1 MNMLLTGCAG
11 FIGTHMSRYLLHEHP
26 DWRIVGVDALTY
38 AANLDELAKTREN
51 ARFAFY
57 HADICD
63 REAMREIFERERP
76 EIVVNLAAESHVD
89 RSISSPEIF
98 VRTNVLGTGVLL
110 DLACE
115 YAIRRFHQVSTD
127 EVYGDLPLD
136 SIDKFTEQS
145 PLRPSSPYSASKAA
159 SDLLALSYY
168 RTYGLSVTVS
178 RSSNNYGAYQ
188 HPEKLIPLTVA
199 NALCGEK
206 IPVYG
211 TGEYRRDWLH
221 VLDHC
226 RAIDAI
232 LARGRAGEIYNIAS
246 GNELSNL
253 DLVRRILALLSV
265 GEENIAFVPDR
276 AGHDRR
282 YPVDTAKIEREL
294 GFVPCISFDKG
305 LDEVVSFYRT
315 FRTLR

>member
-1 MNMLLTGCAG
+1 MKVLLTGCAG
-11 FIGTHMSRYLLHEHP
+11 FIGTHFVRYLLAQHP
-26 DWRIVGVDALTY
+26 EFRIVGVDALTY
-38 AANLDELAKTREN
+38 AANPRELAKTREN

-89 RSISSPEIF
+89 RSIALPAPF

-115 YAIRRFHQVSTD
+115 FSARRFHQVSTD

-136 SIDKFTEQS
+136 STERFTEDA
-145 PLRPSSPYSASKAA
+145 PLCPSSPYSASKAA
-159 SDLLALSYY
+159 ADLLALSYY

-188 HPEKLIPLTVA
+188 HPEKLIPLTVSR
-199 NALCGEK
+199 ALGGEP

-211 TGEYRRDWLH
+211 TGENRRDWLH

-232 LARGRAGEIYNIAS
+232 LARGRAGEIYNIAA

-253 DLVRRILALLSV
+253 ALVRRILSLLSL
-265 GEENIAFVPDR
+265 GDDLITFVPDR

-282 YPVDTAKIEREL
+282 YPVDTTKIEREL
-294 GFVPCISFDKG
+294 GFFSRHPFSEG
-305 LDEVVSFYRT
+305 LAETVEFYRNA
-315 FRTLR
+315 R